1 MLAAERLR
9 AGEPLARAVL
19 VAVDGSAPLPLGA
32 TLFVDRDGT
41 VEGSITGGCVES
53 ALAHEAA
60 EVLAGGP
67 PRLLT
72 YGISDELAGTAGLTC
87 GGTVHI
93 FLHALLPG
101 AASTA
106 AVVAALDAVAIG
118 RPAALATLLDG
129 EAAGT
134 VAAVVPAGDLSTLGS
149 RPVGGTD
156 RTSAGE
162 GGGAAGGGAL
172 APSAVVGGDADAAA
186 AARPAAPSAPGTS
199 AAPSAP
205 ASAAATGSRAPAPG
219 SAPAHAGAD
228 APGAAAAA
236 PLSPDPAAPAPGMRV
251 VGALGGGLLDRSVGR
266 DAAGMLALGQ
276 SGVRSYGADGATLG
290 AELRVHVRTF
300 APPPQ
305 MVLVGAVDFSAAL
318 APLAQE
324 LGYAVTIGDPRAAFA
339 KAPRFAR
346 SAEVVVGWPDALFA
360 GRTLGPRDVVVVF
373 SHDPRLD
380 VPALEAALAT
390 GAGYVGAL
398 GSRRTTAER
407 TERLRAAG
415 VTEAQIA
422 RIHAPCGLDIGGG
435 TPEETAISILAEIV
449 AVRSA
454 RPAAPLRDTAG
465 PIQRTA

>member
-1 MLAAERLR
+1 M
-9 AGEPLARAVL
+9 L

-60 EVLAGGP
+60 EVLAGAP

-87 GGTVHI
+87 GGTVHV

-101 AASTA
+101 SASTA
-106 AVVAALDAVAIG
+106 AVVAALDAVAGG
-118 RPAALATLLDG
+118 RPAALATLLDR
-129 EAAGT
+129 EAAGA
-134 VAAVVPAGDLSTLGS
+134 VAAVVPGDS
-149 RPVGGTD
+149 RPVG
-156 RTSAGE
+156 RTGVASARE
-162 GGGAAGGGAL
+162 GG
-172 APSAVVGGDADAAA
+172 
-186 AARPAAPSAPGTS
+186 
-199 AAPSAP
+199 
-205 ASAAATGSRAPAPG
+205 
-219 SAPAHAGAD
+219 AGAE
-228 APGAAAAA
+228 
-236 PLSPDPAAPAPGMRV
+236 PAPGMRV
-251 VGALGGGLLDRSVGR
+251 MGALGGGLLERSAGR

-290 AELRVHVRTF
+290 AEVRVHVRAY

-318 APLAQE
+318 APLAHE

-339 KAPRFAR
+339 NAPRFAR
-346 SAEVVVGWPDALFA
+346 AAQVVVGWPDALFC

-380 VPALEAALAT
+380 VPALRAALAT

-415 VTEAQIA
+415 VSESEIA

-465 PIQRTA
+465 PIQRPA

>member
-1 MLAAERLR
+1 VREQAVVVAARLR

-19 VAVDGSAPLPLGA
+19 VAVDGSAPLAPGA
-32 TLFVDRDGT
+32 TLFVDADGT

-60 EVLAGGP
+60 EVLAGGA

-87 GGTVHI
+87 GGTVHV
-93 FLHALLPG
+93 FLHALPPG
-101 AASTA
+101 SPEAA
-106 AVVAALDAVAIG
+106 AVLAALEAVATG
-118 RPAALATLLDG
+118 RAAALATSIDG
-129 EAAGT
+129 EAAGS
-134 VAAVVPAGDLSTLGS
+134 VGAVVPVGDASGDARS
-149 RPVGGTD
+149 DGGT
-156 RTSAGE
+156 G
-162 GGGAAGGGAL
+162 
-172 APSAVVGGDADAAA
+172 
-186 AARPAAPSAPGTS
+186 
-199 AAPSAP
+199 
-205 ASAAATGSRAPAPG
+205 
-219 SAPAHAGAD
+219 
-228 APGAAAAA
+228 
-236 PLSPDPAAPAPGMRV
+236 AAPAAEGGVATGGGRGSTGAAPGVRL
-251 VGALGGGLLDRSVGR
+251 VGTLGGGLLDRSVAR

-276 SGVRSYGADGATLG
+276 TGLRSYGADGATLG
-290 AELRVHVRTF
+290 AELRVHVRSF

-318 APLAQE
+318 APLARE

-339 KAPRFAR
+339 EAPRFAR
-346 SAEVVVGWPDALFA
+346 AAEVVVGWPDAIFA
-360 GRTLGPRDVVVVF
+360 GRTLGARDVVVVF

-380 VPALEAALAT
+380 VPALQAALAT

-407 TERLRAAG
+407 VERLRAAG
-415 VTEAQIA
+415 VSDDEIA

-465 PIQRTA
+465 PIQRPA